1 MLQPQRVYKWQ
12 EHSVWAVVLIVM
24 SGLARAQT
32 ALEATGLQEIIVT
45 AQRRSEDLQRVPIS
59 MDAITGETMEKL
71 GEKKFFDYA
80 STVPNLSVG
89 IGSGAG
95 GGGSGYGVSSSRA
108 VTIRGVAGNNTT
120 GLYLNDTPVPLS
132 LDPRAVDVDRVEVLR
147 GPQGTLF
154 GAGSMGGTV
163 RIITREPTLE
173 QTSGKMEA
181 DAAYVNDGG
190 LGYSVDGTL
199 NLPLIDKSVA
209 LRISAF
215 SAFDPG
221 YFTRQWGVDT
231 VPSVELLPGS
241 PSGSKSHVGA
251 SQNTG
256 VMASLLIAPSLLPG
270 LSVTPM
276 FIYQRSIYNGY
287 PLADYTPDDLVQNR
301 PLNVAETVADTWDFA
316 SVTAKYEGRYGR
328 FVGYATN
335 FYQSGEDIE
344 DGTDFA
350 AGVLP
355 GLPYF
360 VAAPIWNDLYT
371 ESWSGEARFES
382 TLPGPVQ
389 FVIGVFSELD
399 ERRYYENWFVPGANA
414 ASGGVL
420 GTDNLYFSYQPNSD
434 RQRAAFLNVS
444 YDVTSAL
451 QIAAGM
457 RWEYLANEFTDV
469 GNGWFNGGASSASG
483 KHSEVDKAPRFTA
496 RYQFAPNQMVYASA
510 AKGFRIGGENLPLL
524 PVCGSQYTSG
534 GPQYG
539 TDSLWSFEVG
549 SKNSWL
555 ADRVKSRLAVYR
567 IDWSKIQQGGVL
579 NSTCDETVI
588 TNSGAAVSKG
598 AEFEV
603 DAAVLENLII
613 NLAAG
618 YEDAKITEAVPG
630 SLTVVGQPLNQVPA
644 WTGSA
649 TAQYSKPLGEE
660 RSAFVRG
667 VWTYNGSRV
676 SFNNS
681 ETGIDLR
688 AYNLLNLR
696 TGINQGPWEFA
707 LFADN
712 VSDAR
717 GNLGDLIPES
727 GQLPGRPRF
736 LITPPRTIGLHVR
749 RDF

>member
-1 MLQPQRVYKWQ
+1 MGQLQRVCKLQMHGVRALVLVVISGPAPAQTQPQAAGL
-12 EHSVWAVVLIVM
+12 EEIV
-24 SGLARAQT
+24 
-32 ALEATGLQEIIVT
+32 VT
-45 AQRRSEDLQRVPIS
+45 AQRRSENLQTVPIS

-71 GEKKFFDYA
+71 GEKTFFDYA
-80 STVPNLSVG
+80 STIPNLSIG

-95 GGGSGYGVSSSRA
+95 GGGSGFGVSTARA
-108 VTIRGVAGNNTT
+108 VTIRGVAGSNTT

-132 LDPRAVDVDRVEVLR
+132 LDPRAIDMDHVEVLR

-163 RIITREPTLE
+163 RIITREPALN
-173 QTSGKMEA
+173 QISGKVEA
-181 DAAYVNDGG
+181 DATYVNDGG
-190 LGYSVDGTL
+190 PGYSVDGTL
-199 NLPLIDKSVA
+199 NWPLIDQTMA

-221 YFTRQWGVDT
+221 YISRCWGVDT
-231 VPSVELLPGS
+231 VPSVELPGS
-241 PSGSKSHVGA
+241 PSGCKPHVGA

-256 VMASLLIAPSLLPG
+256 VMASLLIAPSALPG
-270 LSVTPM
+270 LSVIPM
-276 FIYQRSIYNGY
+276 FIYQRSNANGY
-287 PLADYTPDDLVQNR
+287 PLADYNPGDLVQNR
-301 PLNVAETVADTWDFA
+301 PLNVTEAVIDTWDFA
-316 SVTAKYEGRYGR
+316 GVTVKYESAYGR

-335 FYQSGEDIE
+335 FYRSGEDIE
-344 DGTDFA
+344 DGTDFG

-355 GLPYF
+355 GFPYF

-371 ESWSGEARFES
+371 ETWSGEARFES
-382 TLPGPVQ
+382 TLSGPVQ

-399 ERRYYENWFVPGANA
+399 ERRWEENWFVPGANV
-414 ASGGVL
+414 ASGSTL
-420 GTDNLYFSYQPNSD
+420 GTDNLYFTNQQNTD

-444 YDVTSAL
+444 YDVTAAL

-457 RWEYLANEFTDV
+457 RWEYLAHSFTNMAD
-469 GNGWFNGGASSASG
+469 GWFNGGASNDSG
-483 KHSEVDKAPRFTA
+483 RHSEVDKAPRFTA
-496 RYQFAPNQMVYASA
+496 RYEFAPNQMVYASA
-510 AKGFRIGGENLPLL
+510 AKGFRIGGTNPPLL
-524 PVCGSQYTSG
+524 PVCGSAFTAE

-555 ADRVKSRLAVYR
+555 DGHMKSRMAVYR
-567 IDWSKIQQGGVL
+567 IDWSKIQQSGVL
-579 NSTCDETVI
+579 NSTCDQTII

-598 AEFEV
+598 AEFEL
-603 DAAVLENLII
+603 DAAVLDHLTL
-613 NLAAG
+613 NLAVG
-618 YEDAKITEAVPG
+618 YEDAKISEVAPG

-649 TAQYSKPLGEE
+649 TAQYSVPFGE

-667 VWTYNGSRV
+667 VWTYTGSRV
-676 SFNNS
+676 SYNNS
-681 ETGIDLR
+681 QTGLALG

-712 VSDAR
+712 VCDAH

-736 LITPPRTIGLHVR
+736 LITTPRMIGLHVR